1 MSCPYSYLNILT
13 SGSTLESSPNSSGD
27 KAAIRSSRSSRV
39 TLTGATCKQT
49 LTIKPYLCYKL
60 QQYSRVDIKNPCF
73 EMFTCISQLNAAKM
87 DPVYKELFC
96 LLMACLMFT
105 LE

>member
-1 MSCPYSYLNILT
+1 MICLYSDVNILT

-49 LTIKPYLCYKL
+49 LTIKPYLCYE
-60 QQYSRVDIKNPCF
+60 YGY
-73 EMFTCISQLNAAKM
+73 TQLELILRTHVFRCS
-87 DPVYKELFC
+87 PVYHN
-96 LLMACLMFT
+96 
-105 LE
+105 

>member
-1 MSCPYSYLNILT
+1 MRCQYSYLNILT

-49 LTIKPYLCYKL
+49 LTIKPYICFEFK
-60 QQYSRVDIKNPCF
+60 SRIDIKNPCF
-73 EMFTCISQLNAAKM
+73 QMFTCISQLNAAKM
-87 DPVYKELFC
+87 DPVYRELFC
-96 LLMACLMFT
+96 LLMVCLMFT